1 MPPTYAGSRDMGRG
15 MGIDVGPTPNLQPA
29 HAADT
34 RPMTEIYLGGP
45 DQPPGALRDLLK
57 ARVDAAPPGSE
68 ITWATYYF
76 RDQGLAES
84 LVAAERRGVRV
95 RIRVEGSPR
104 RSKANDAVIA
114 TLREGLGDGLRL
126 HRSWFGAAHLHAKVY
141 AFSGPQPEVL
151 IGSFNPS
158 GDAIPD
164 RKLLAD
170 IGDQDR
176 GQNLLVGFRDP
187 ETSRAL
193 RRQAERLWA
202 GKGGRFGRRENR
214 PVKLQAA
221 RLYYFPRLRPD
232 VVERRIARLGPG
244 DRVQA
249 AISHM
254 DDGPFAK
261 TLAAAAARGA
271 DVELVVHETRRR
283 VPNGVV
289 RELDR
294 AGAHV
299 RRYCDP
305 EGLPMHAKFVVIDD
319 GGARSAWFGSLNYTV
334 TSRYLNREILARST
348 DGAVVS
354 DLEARFR
361 AIAETADAQAST
373 CGAKRRAAAAAAGA
387 HAR

>member
-1 MPPTYAGSRDMGRG
+1 MG
-15 MGIDVGPTPNLQPA
+15 MEIGPVPALELTVAAASQPA
-29 HAADT
+29 
-34 RPMTEIYLGGP
+34 TEIHYGGP

-76 RDQGLAES
+76 RDQGLADS
-84 LVAAERRGVRV
+84 LVAAHRRGVRV
-95 RIRVEGSPR
+95 RVRVEGSPR

-126 HRSWFGAAHLHAKVY
+126 HRSWFGIIHLHAKVY

-158 GDAIPD
+158 GDAEPAP
-164 RKLLAD
+164 KLIGD

-176 GQNLLVGFRDP
+176 GENLLVAFRDP
-187 ETSRAL
+187 DAARAL

-202 GKGGRFGRRENR
+202 GKVGRFGRRENR
-214 PVKLQAA
+214 PVKLEAT
-221 RLYYFPRLRPD
+221 RLYFFPRLRPG

-249 AISHM
+249 AVSHM
-254 DDGPFAK
+254 DQGPFARQ
-261 TLAAAAARGA
+261 LADAAARGA
-271 DVELVVHETRRR
+271 DIELVVHETKRRA
-283 VPNGVV
+283 PNSVV
-289 RELDR
+289 KELNR
-294 AGAHV
+294 AGATV
-299 RRYCDP
+299 RRYCDR

-334 TSRYLNREILARST
+334 TSRLLNKEILARST
-348 DGAVVS
+348 DAAVVG

-361 AIAETADAQAST
+361 AIAETADRQAGG
-373 CGAKRRAAAAAAGA
+373 CGAKVQTTAGPNA
-387 HAR
+387 QP

>member
-1 MPPTYAGSRDMGRG
+1 MDIGTTPSLSPPPT
-15 MGIDVGPTPNLQPA
+15 
-29 HAADT
+29 AAET
-34 RPMTEIYLGGP
+34 RLATEVHYGGP

-57 ARVDAAPPGSE
+57 ARVDAAPAGSE

-76 RDQGLAES
+76 RDQDLAES
-84 LVAAERRGVRV
+84 LVAAQRRGVRV
-95 RIRVEGSPR
+95 RVRVEGSPR
-104 RSKANDAVIA
+104 RGKANDAVIE

-141 AFSGPQPEVL
+141 AFSGPSPEVL

-158 GDAIPD
+158 GDAAPD
-164 RKLLAD
+164 PKVLAD

-176 GQNLLVGFRDP
+176 GENLLVAFRDP
-187 ETSRAL
+187 DAVRAL
-193 RRQAERLWA
+193 RRQAERLWQ

-214 PVKLQAA
+214 PVKLEAA
-221 RLYYFPRLRPD
+221 RLYYFPRLRPG

-254 DDGPFAK
+254 DQGPFARQ
-261 TLAAAAARGA
+261 LAEAAARGA
-271 DVELVVHETRRR
+271 DVELVVHDTTRR

-294 AGAHV
+294 AGANV

-305 EGLPMHAKFVVIDD
+305 QGLPMHAKFVLIDR
-319 GGARSAWFGSLNYTV
+319 GGDRSAWFGSLNYTV
-334 TSRYLNREILARST
+334 TSRFLNKEILARST
-348 DGAVVS
+348 EPAVV
-354 DLEARFR
+354 DELEARFR
-361 AIAETADAQAST
+361 AIADTADRQAGACGTRTQASA
-373 CGAKRRAAAAAAGA
+373 GGPAKR
-387 HAR
+387 